1 MKGNIRTIITVLCLS
16 GFFSIIALCKTV
28 MIIWAAVQ
36 PTYTFTYSFDTTL
49 ASTARHAIQTYV
61 EQHDT
66 LSSQALINGICAE
79 FNYVYSC
86 QLAYKPSGAHIQ
98 INAHTLA
105 YAINDQL
112 VANQDGTLFAKE
124 VFKPTLYATLKK
136 ISVPTFVPTSQEVPS
151 LLHQWICHA
160 PPTIFSQ
167 YAVCWL
173 NEHIIELTDLDDAQ
187 FVIRCTHNQTLD
199 ATTLQSYRTLK
210 NELSTHALRQ
220 HDTSSV
226 IADIR
231 FEGQIILSKK

>member
-1 MKGNIRTIITVLCLS
+1 
-16 GFFSIIALCKTV
+16 
-28 MIIWAAVQ
+28 MIVWSAVQ
-36 PTYTFTYSFDTTL
+36 PAYTFTYSFDTTL
-49 ASTARHAIQTYV
+49 ASTTRHSIQTYV
-61 EQHDT
+61 EQHST
-66 LSSQALINGICAE
+66 LSSQALINSICSE
-79 FNYVYSC
+79 FNYIHSC

-98 INAHTLA
+98 INAHTAA

-112 VANQDGTLFAKE
+112 IANQDGTLFAKE
-124 VFKPTLYATLKK
+124 AFTPTLFEELKK
-136 ISVPTFVPTSQEVPS
+136 VSVPTLVPTSPKTPS

-160 PPTIFSQ
+160 PPTLFSQ

-173 NEHIIELTDLDDAQ
+173 DEHTIELTDLEDAQ

-210 NELSTHALRQ
+210 NELSDHALRQ
-220 HDTSSV
+220 RNTNSV